1 MIRQRGRQAGY
12 SLVELVIVAAMISIV
27 ASFAMPS
34 FLNYFRSAKVR
45 AAAQTV
51 STILNQ
57 GRQMAIKNNI
67 STVAVC
73 ITATTLRFRQTDC
86 SGTSIAVV
94 GLTGAA
100 DTIQA
105 PEGISLTTTGNATFT
120 NLGNASPA
128 ATYTVTDTA
137 SGRSLS
143 VIVAASGRIA
153 VGP

>member
-1 MIRQRGRQAGY
+1 MIRPHRRQAGY
-12 SLVELVIVAAMISIV
+12 SLVELIIAAALISIV

-57 GRQMAIKNNI
+57 GRQMAIKNTQNP
-67 STVAVC
+67 VALC
-73 ITATTLRFRQTDC
+73 ITATTMQFRQPNC
-86 SGTSIAVV
+86 GGASIAVV
-94 GLTGAA
+94 GLTGASNN
-100 DTIQA
+100 IQA
-105 PEGISLTTTGNATFT
+105 PEGITLTTTANATFT
-120 NLGNASPA
+120 NLGNASPG

-137 SGRSLS
+137 SGRTLS
-143 VIVAASGRIA
+143 VTVAPSGRIA